1 MSSRWATLAL
11 VAAAFPAGS
20 AGTAQIDPLSPI
32 VVPRSQ
38 LAELPGAFKIEL
50 LSGPT
55 NNARAADDSF
65 DPDDSAADLT
75 RAGRVSGYTLFFG
88 DSSNSA
94 LRRGHGLI
102 DAGTT
107 LDLFNTAAQARAFA
121 RKTRAD
127 LARVRGRNLDGV
139 VLVSSTTFAVR
150 GLHPGTIGL
159 RIVTRVGSRRIYS
172 TYVDFQV
179 NRLLLEAA
187 VSRADAVSSE
197 EQATAVARALAQ
209 RVVAYATNKLR
220 SAPLRL
226 PRRPPAQQPVTGVP
240 DLSRMVLRA
249 RDLGQGTTAVSGQG
263 YVDDVNALAS
273 YSRQF
278 RTDPRTGLVVVRS
291 SVALERTAAE
301 ASGRLLVLR
310 SIFTG
315 PEGLDTVISGFAA
328 RSGPKVSRPSLDGV
342 RRLSAADEAFSVS
355 ASSSTCAKAARSGR
369 SCSRARP
376 VRSGPTVACRSPGR
390 WRAGWRPVPGRC
402 WSRRAGGGTRTHG
415 LLITN
420 QLLYQLSYSGA
431 PAPWYAGAAR
441 NTCYPVSG
449 TGACRMRDDPSPR
462 ASAALRATAGA

>member
-20 AGTAQIDPLSPI
+20 AGATQVDPLSLI
-32 VVPRSQ
+32 VVPRSE
-38 LAELPGAFKIEL
+38 LTVLPGAFKIEL

-55 NNARAADDSF
+55 DNARAADDSF
-65 DPDDSAADLT
+65 DPDDSAAGLT
-75 RAGRVSGYTLFFG
+75 KAGRVSGYALFYG

-94 LRRGHGLI
+94 LRRGRGLI

-107 LDLFNTAAQARAFA
+107 LDLFRTAAQARAFA
-121 RKTRAD
+121 RKTRGD

-150 GLHPGTIGL
+150 GLPPSTVGL
-159 RIVTRVGSRRIYS
+159 RIVTRLGNRRIYS

-187 VSRADAVSSE
+187 VSRADAISSE
-197 EQATAVARALAQ
+197 EQAAAVARALAQ

-220 SAPLRL
+220 SPPRRL
-226 PRRPPAQQPVTGVP
+226 PRRPAAQQPIPDMP

-249 RDLGQGTTAVSGQG
+249 GDLGRGTTAVSSQG

-315 PEGLDTVISGFAA
+315 REGLDTVISGFAA
-328 RSGPKVSRPSLDGV
+328 GSGLKVSRPGLDGV
-342 RRLSAADEAFSVS
+342 RRLSAADEAFAVS
-355 ASSSTCAKAARSGR
+355 ASFATNGG
-369 SCSRARP
+369 RARVVLIYLRQGRTLGTILLAGP
-376 VRSGPTVACRSPGR
+376 ARAVGTNSGVTLARTMAGRMAPRSGPVLVA
-390 WRAGWRPVPGRC
+390 
-402 WSRRAGGGTRTHG
+402 
-415 LLITN
+415 
-420 QLLYQLSYSGA
+420 
-431 PAPWYAGAAR
+431 
-441 NTCYPVSG
+441 
-449 TGACRMRDDPSPR
+449 
-462 ASAALRATAGA
+462 